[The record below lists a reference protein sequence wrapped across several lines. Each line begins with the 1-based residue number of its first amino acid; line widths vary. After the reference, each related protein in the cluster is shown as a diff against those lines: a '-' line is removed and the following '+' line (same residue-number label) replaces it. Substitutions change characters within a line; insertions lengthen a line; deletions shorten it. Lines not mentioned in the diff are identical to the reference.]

1 MVHRCQHYTCI
12 VTWSLGNE
20 SGYGPNHEACAA
32 LVRSVDATRPLQY
45 EGGRQHDDAVF
56 ILGTGHGPK
65 TGTRLLLWWCLFF
78 VLSKND
84 MLCILIFSFSPCLL
98 FSLSPF
104 HLFLDPVTDFIC
116 PMYHSPAELSL
127 VSMDPSE
134 TRPIVLCEYLHAM
147 GNSSGNSH
155 IYWDAFWNMS
165 SIATRSMQ
173 GKKKINFIFLSSKNL
188 HRLK

>member
-84 MLCILIFSFSPCLL
+84 MLCILIFSFSPFLL
-98 FSLSPF
+98 VSFSPF
-104 HLFLDPVTDFIC
+104 FGPSDGLHLPHVPFTRRVVVGLDG
-116 PMYHSPAELSL
+116 S
-127 VSMDPSE
+127 
-134 TRPIVLCEYLHAM
+134 
-147 GNSSGNSH
+147 
-155 IYWDAFWNMS
+155 
-165 SIATRSMQ
+165 Q
-173 GKKKINFIFLSSKNL
+173 
-188 HRLK
+188 